1 MAAARRIKPTLPAAI
16 PYGSL
21 TPRQRCHLSTRKQP
35 GLALFHWTFQRGHS
49 AHAAIPDLYRSASCS
64 VMKVAAKEEVRE
76 QHDQRQVIRQPGLR
90 STESMHGR
98 TIVRLTESLAV
109 LSSRRRHPFEEQWAI
124 KDFQVSRKAEELRLE
139 RGQLARDRQQVGM
152 TFRSRL
158 ADWATNARTAADLF
172 KPAPVH
178 DRQTPTFRA
187 SRPIYQQDHAKV
199 NLDPVQRCCQ
209 AL

>member
-1 MAAARRIKPTLPAAI
+1 MLQF
-16 PYGSL
+16 S
-21 TPRQRCHLSTRKQP
+21 
-35 GLALFHWTFQRGHS
+35 
-49 AHAAIPDLYRSASCS
+49 DLYRSASCS

-109 LSSRRRHPFEEQWAI
+109 LSSRRRQPFEEQLAI

-199 NLDPVQRCCQ
+199 NLDPVQRYCQ